1 MSIEDFIN
9 NVTDQ
14 NFSKA
19 EPIFH
24 ELIQSKLNDALEAE
38 RIKVAG
44 QVFNGEEDDEEQLE
58 LDLEDEDEDLED
70 DDDEN
75 DDEDE

>member
-9 NVTDQ
+9 SVTDQ

-24 ELIQSKLNDALEAE
+24 ELIQDKLNDALEAE
-38 RIKVAG
+38 KIKVAG
-44 QVFNGEEDDEEQLE
+44 HVFNGEEDDEQLE
-58 LDLEDEDEDLED
+58 LDLDEEDEDLDEDDDFEDEDE
-70 DDDEN
+70 
-75 DDEDE
+75 